1 MQDQAYL
8 DGLLKQGADN
18 ANEAA
23 TRTLDNVKQ
32 AMGFMPSL

>member
-8 DGLLKQGADN
+8 DGILRQGADN

-32 AMGFMPSL
+32 AMGFMPPL